1 MNIKRIFGAV
11 LTILGIVGLIYGAV
25 LFVYSGGGSTDTKAL
40 IIFGIVGLIFFFAG
54 LGLIRTTKD
63 ESQSA

>member
-1 MNIKRIFGAV
+1 MNMKRMFGAV
-11 LTILGIVGLIYGAV
+11 LTILGVAGLIYAAV

-40 IIFGIVGLIFFFAG
+40 IIFGVVGLIFFFAG

>member
-1 MNIKRIFGAV
+1 MNMKRMFGAV
-11 LTILGIVGLIYGAV
+11 LTILGVAGLIYAAV

-40 IIFGIVGLIFFFAG
+40 IIFGVVGLIFFFAG

-63 ESQSA
+63 VSQT

>member
-1 MNIKRIFGAV
+1 MNMKRIFGGV
-11 LTILGIVGLIYGAV
+11 LTLLGVAGLIYAAV

-63 ESQSA
+63 ESQSV

>member
-1 MNIKRIFGAV
+1 MNMKRIFGAV
-11 LTILGIVGLIYGAV
+11 LTILGIGGLIYAAV
-25 LFVYSGGGSTDTKAL
+25 LFVYSGGGSTDTKSL

>member
-1 MNIKRIFGAV
+1 MKRMFGAV
-11 LTILGIVGLIYGAV
+11 LTILGVAGLIYAAV

-40 IIFGIVGLIFFFAG
+40 IIFGVVGLIFFFAG